1 MDLRLALMTGIDIPV
16 PECQIAIH
24 QPRLKEIAY
33 IGEKDFLIGAQCL
46 CLNKSMF
53 IQNDEEVLN
62 EINNFQI
69 FMTLLQ
75 EQDARDKKEA
85 VLQILSLLLPDYK
98 VIFTPRSLL
107 LNRDN
112 NNIMIDEN
120 NFESLQEVLRSIF
133 CFKSGPMDQTNF
145 NPANAKAKEIADK
158 LMRGRQRVA
167 AQNGEAQA
175 SIFTQ
180 YISTL
185 TVGLNS
191 MSITDCINLTMYQ
204 LYDLVERYMLYINWD
219 LDIKSRLAGAKN
231 DSKPDNWMKNIH

>member
-33 IGEKDFLIGAQCL
+33 IGEKDFFIGAQCL

-53 IQNDEEVLN
+53 VQDENMLEQF
-62 EINNFQI
+62 NNFQI
-69 FMTLLQ
+69 FMTVMN
-75 EQDARDKKEA
+75 EAEARDKKEA
-85 VLQILSLLLPDYK
+85 VRQVLPLLFPTYQVTFTPQSLLLIQGDNTV
-98 VIFTPRSLL
+98 VI
-107 LNRDN
+107 DQ
-112 NNIMIDEN
+112 N
-120 NFESLQEVLRSIF
+120 NFEALQEVLRSVF

-145 NPANAKAKEIADK
+145 NPADARAKEIADK

-167 AQNGEAQA
+167 TQNGETQA
-175 SIFTQ
+175 SVFSQ

-191 MSITDCINLTMYQ
+191 MRIEDCINLTMYQ
-204 LYDLVERYMLYINWD
+204 LYDLIERYMLYINWD
-219 LDIKSRLAGAKN
+219 LDIRSRLAGAKGEG
-231 DSKPDNWMKNIH
+231 KPDNWMKNIH

>member
-33 IGEKDFLIGAQCL
+33 IGEKDFFIGAQCL

-53 IQNDEEVLN
+53 IQDEKILN
-62 EINNFQI
+62 QINNFQV
-69 FMTLLQ
+69 FMMIMS
-75 EQDARDKKEA
+75 EAEAIDKKEA
-85 VLQILSLLLPDYK
+85 VLQVLPLLFPDYK
-98 VIFTPRSLL
+98 IIFTPQSLML
-107 LNRDN
+107 QKSE
-112 NNIMIDEN
+112 NNIIIDQS
-120 NFESLQEVLRSIF
+120 NFDALQEALRSIF

-145 NPANAKAKEIADK
+145 NPVDAKAKEIADK

-167 AQNGEAQA
+167 AQSGEAQA
-175 SIFTQ
+175 SVFSQ

-185 TVGLNS
+185 AVGLNS
-191 MSITDCINLTMYQ
+191 MRVEDCINLTMYQ

-219 LDIKSRLAGAKN
+219 LDIRSRLAGAKGEN
-231 DSKPDNWMKNIH
+231 KPDNWMKNIH